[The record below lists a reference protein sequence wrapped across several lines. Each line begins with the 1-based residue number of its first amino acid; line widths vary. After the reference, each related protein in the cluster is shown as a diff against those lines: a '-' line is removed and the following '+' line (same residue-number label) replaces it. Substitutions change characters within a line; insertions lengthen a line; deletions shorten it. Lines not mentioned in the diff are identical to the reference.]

1 MSGTDIQKHK
11 RELRPIL
18 SRSSRLCFLMS
29 VPDMYCQRSEVRD
42 QWTDIRVQGSAYYTH
57 PSSFIPHPFLKSLWN
72 QRPRQKPAAALISRL
87 GPGCFLVVSSVLSI
101 TSPMVVSRTDWIFSA
116 A

>member
-1 MSGTDIQKHK
+1 MIVDPAAHSAYFKPQLTLVFLDV
-11 RELRPIL
+11 
-18 SRSSRLCFLMS
+18 SSRHVL
-29 VPDMYCQRSEVRD
+29 SEVSD